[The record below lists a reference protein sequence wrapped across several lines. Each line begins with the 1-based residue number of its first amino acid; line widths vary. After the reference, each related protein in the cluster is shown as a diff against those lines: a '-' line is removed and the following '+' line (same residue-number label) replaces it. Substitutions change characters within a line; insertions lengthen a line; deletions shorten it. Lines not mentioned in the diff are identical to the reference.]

1 MPLIQKSHFQR
12 SCFWCPLKVSVSA
25 FPRTGRRDQLLLNIT
40 IALIPQALIIRF
52 HFGLYHSHLMI
63 FSDGLLATLNF
74 FLVSQDC
81 TSMSWLVFCLL
92 QYLSIFSYKKNKRV
106 LNIATIN

>member
-52 HFGLYHSHLMI
+52 HFGLYHSYLMI

-92 QYLSIFSYKKNKRV
+92 QYLPIFSYKKNKRV